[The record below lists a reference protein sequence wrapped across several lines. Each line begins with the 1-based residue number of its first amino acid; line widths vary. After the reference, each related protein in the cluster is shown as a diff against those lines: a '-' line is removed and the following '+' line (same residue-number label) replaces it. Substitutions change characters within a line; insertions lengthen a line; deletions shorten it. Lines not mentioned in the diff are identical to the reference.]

1 MTYAIETFEIC
12 KYFDDFKANDKISIK
27 IEVGT
32 VHSICGENG
41 AGKSTL
47 MNVLYGLYMPTNGS
61 IKVLGVPVKFRTS
74 LDAIKKGIGM
84 VHQHFMLIQ
93 NLTVAE
99 NIVLGKE
106 TGNIFKLD
114 RKQAIKEVESLME
127 RYKLKVD
134 PRARIDEIS
143 LSMQQRVEILKA
155 LYRGV
160 EILILD
166 EPTAVL
172 APQEII
178 ELFGS
183 IRFLI
188 SQGKTIILISHKL
201 KEVLEISDKIS
212 VLRLGKLI
220 GTIDRSEATKE
231 MITHM
236 MIGREIQLGGS
247 ERTVIRDPK
256 PALEVKALSFIKN
269 NLPIIHDLNLIVH
282 TGEIVGIAGI
292 DGNGQ
297 SEFAQIISG
306 VLRQTYG
313 EIYINGI
320 NVSKKSVREIR
331 QCGMG
336 FIPEDRHRD
345 GLVLDFP
352 ISYNMVLGTHYKAP
366 FSQHQFIKYPIIEE
380 FTKHNV
386 KTYDIRLQGIHDP
399 ANSLSGGNQ
408 QKIILA
414 REMSSQPQLII
425 ASQPTRGLDIGA
437 IEYTHNALV
446 ETRNNNR
453 GVLLISYELDELMTL
468 SDRICIM
475 YNGKIV
481 GEQKKGAYDIK
492 EIGEMMLGLKFD
504 SV

>member
-1 MTYAIETFEIC
+1 
-12 KYFDDFKANDKISIK
+12 
-27 IEVGT
+27 
-32 VHSICGENG
+32 
-41 AGKSTL
+41 
-47 MNVLYGLYMPTNGS
+47 
-61 IKVLGVPVKFRTS
+61 
-74 LDAIKKGIGM
+74 
-84 VHQHFMLIQ
+84 MLIQ

-282 TGEIVGIAGI
+282 TGEIVGIAASNPVI
-292 DGNGQ
+292 NDRLFMIY
-297 SEFAQIISG
+297 SFSSFFISSNASILPG
-306 VLRQTYG
+306 
-313 EIYINGI
+313 
-320 NVSKKSVREIR
+320 
-331 QCGMG
+331 
-336 FIPEDRHRD
+336 
-345 GLVLDFP
+345 
-352 ISYNMVLGTHYKAP
+352 
-366 FSQHQFIKYPIIEE
+366 IEE
-380 FTKHNV
+380 PGYVSINH
-386 KTYDIRLQGIHDP
+386 
-399 ANSLSGGNQ
+399 S
-408 QKIILA
+408 
-414 REMSSQPQLII
+414 
-425 ASQPTRGLDIGA
+425 
-437 IEYTHNALV
+437 
-446 ETRNNNR
+446 
-453 GVLLISYELDELMTL
+453 
-468 SDRICIM
+468 
-475 YNGKIV
+475 
-481 GEQKKGAYDIK
+481 
-492 EIGEMMLGLKFD
+492 
-504 SV
+504 